1 MGHIHITGRLF
12 MEPDIT
18 IDHGTEPIIIPGQLL
33 TASGFITIHG
43 LDGDFLM
50 GSVLVGSASHFIPV
64 VIMAGGAREDIGT
77 DTGMDI
83 IMVTDMGIIEV
94 MHMVMQLVEEQ
105 VTVPVTILK
114 GPIICLQMPTKIEQL
129 ALKIPE
135 LDPEPERLK
144 GHQQL
149 PGHQTGLRNRQQEQG
164 RRPNLPNLR
173 MQPDLQPV
181 LRQMLPEQS
190 RQIDQTMS
198 TQIKVVISTAKTIQ
212 ETGNSGLVVPGRT
225 QVINQFPVQ

>member
-1 MGHIHITGRLF
+1 

-18 IDHGTEPIIIPGQLL
+18 INHGTEPIILPDRLL

-94 MHMVMQLVEEQ
+94 MHMVMLPVEEQ
-105 VTVPVTILK
+105 VTEPATILK
-114 GPIICLQMPTKIEQL
+114 GLINCRQMPTKIEQL

-144 GHQQL
+144 G
-149 PGHQTGLRNRQQEQG
+149 RQQ
-164 RRPNLPNLR
+164 
-173 MQPDLQPV
+173 V
-181 LRQMLPEQS
+181 
-190 RQIDQTMS
+190 
-198 TQIKVVISTAKTIQ
+198 
-212 ETGNSGLVVPGRT
+212 
-225 QVINQFPVQ
+225 